1 MPDPAH
7 TFLTDLL
14 AAQDDAAGYGCGLEP
29 RLLELMLDR
38 HATRSGVVPLGR
50 PLRVDGP
57 PQQVPPGLS
66 RTGRCADSSAGSV
79 HVRR

>member
-14 AAQDDAAGYGCGLEP
+14 ATQDGAAGYGCGLEP
-29 RLLELMLDR
+29 RLLELLLDR
-38 HATRSGVVPLGR
+38 HITRNGVVPLGR
-50 PLRVDGP
+50 ALRVDGP
-57 PQQVPPGLS
+57 PQPVPPGLS
-66 RTGRCADSSAGSV
+66 RVGRSADISAGSV